1 MLLLESKERQGEN
14 TMMSLKEGATDSIKE
29 SIEQFGFDT
38 VILDMAIERA
48 NDYTVKPSTYI
59 IDAWRRYYVNAVA
72 MLRAIKH

>member
-1 MLLLESKERQGEN
+1 
-14 TMMSLKEGATDSIKE
+14 MMSLKEGATYSIKE

-38 VILDMAIERA
+38 VISVILDMAIERA